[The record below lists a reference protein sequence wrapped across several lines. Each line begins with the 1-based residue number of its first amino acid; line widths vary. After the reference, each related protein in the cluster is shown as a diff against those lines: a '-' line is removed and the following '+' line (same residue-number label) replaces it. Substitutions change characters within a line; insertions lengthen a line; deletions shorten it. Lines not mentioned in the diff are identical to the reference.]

1 MPDSVTLTVVPGEPE
16 EGLIEVSVGSM
27 FPAGVTLKEAFPL
40 VPADVV
46 TETLYCPTPA
56 DRATARSAVTLVLL
70 TIITFDTVI
79 PAPTL
84 TVRGATKLVPVRVT
98 GTDEP

>member
-1 MPDSVTLTVVPGEPE
+1 MTLTVAPGEPE
-16 EGLIEVSVGSM
+16 EGVIEVRVGTM
-27 FPAGVTLKEAFPL
+27 FPAGVTLKEALPL

-46 TETLYCPTPA
+46 TETLYCPMLA
-56 DRATARSAVTLVLL
+56 DGAIARLAVTLVLL

-84 TVRGATKLVPVRVT
+84 TVRGATKLVPARVT
-98 GTDEP
+98 ETDEP